1 MKRSVLAPLFGRLLI
16 LQQQLAQIVQAEQ
29 WHSLFEL
36 DAQLRLCLQELAPHK
51 PSLNAQQ
58 QQLLAQFAEQYR
70 QQWQKVCEKTSELE
84 QQLLMHRQ
92 QREGNLAYDWVEQ
105 LGDGR

>member
-1 MKRSVLAPLFGRLLI
+1 MKRSVLAPLFSRLLM
-16 LQQQLAQIVQAEQ
+16 LQQHITQAVQAEQ
-29 WHSLFEL
+29 WNALADL

-70 QQWQKVCEKTSELE
+70 QQWQQVCQNGSELE
-84 QQLLMHRQ
+84 RQLMDFRL
-92 QREGNLAYDWVEQ
+92 QREGNLAYDWVAQ
-105 LGDGR
+105 LGDES